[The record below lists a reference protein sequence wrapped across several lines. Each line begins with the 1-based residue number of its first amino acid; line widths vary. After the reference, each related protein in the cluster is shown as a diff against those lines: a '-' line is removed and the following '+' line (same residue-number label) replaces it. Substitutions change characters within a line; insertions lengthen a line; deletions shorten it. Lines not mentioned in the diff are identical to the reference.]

1 MNVPDDLA
9 SGFLELIATPD
20 RPGLG
25 PSVRSTVE
33 KPSELNAKVRS
44 WSNAQHLDTEHID
57 LLRSA
62 ALLWHD
68 HLDASHSISQ
78 SIPSSTGS
86 FLHGIMHRR
95 EPDYGNSKYWF
106 HRVGSHP
113 SFEGIAEQIE
123 ASLAAGDLS
132 ARSNVLV
139 ESGDWDAFGFV
150 DAISRELSNSNDPE
164 MIEELER
171 IQEIEFQCL
180 VQSFFEV

>member
-1 MNVPDDLA
+1 M
-9 SGFLELIATPD
+9 ELIATPD

-25 PSVRSTVE
+25 PSIRATVD

-44 WSNAQHLDTEHID
+44 WAYAQHLDAELVD

-68 HLDASHSISQ
+68 HLDGSHSISQ
-78 SIPSSTGS
+78 SIPSATGS

-113 SFEGIAEQIE
+113 AYEAIAEELPILME
-123 ASLAAGDLS
+123 TKVLS
-132 ARSNVLV
+132 PKAVPFI
-139 ESGDWDAFGFV
+139 ESGNWDAFGFV
-150 DAISRELSNSNDPE
+150 DAVSRELTSTQDKDS
-164 MIEELER
+164 IEELQH
-171 IQEIEFQCL
+171 IQQIEFECL
-180 VQSFFEV
+180 VRSFF